1 MNLRID
7 KAAVIGSGVMGAGI
21 AAHLANVGI
30 PVYLFDLIP
39 SSLTEEEQRKGLSL
53 EDKVVRY
60 RIVES
65 NRKRL
70 LKQKPSPLYDHSR
83 LNLITPCNLEDDLDK
98 LREVDW
104 IIEAVVERL
113 DVKRELL
120 ARIEPYRKEKAIVS
134 TNTSGLSV
142 TAMSEGRSEL
152 FRRFFLGTHFFN
164 PPRYLK
170 LLELIPTSKT
180 ADEVVQFMRDFC
192 ERVLGKG
199 VVLAKDTPN
208 FIANRIGCYGLMV
221 TVEEMLKGG
230 FSIGEVD
237 AVTGPAMGRPKSA
250 TFRTLDV
257 VGLDTFVHVA
267 QNVQANV
274 TDPQEQTLFKI
285 PDFLQKMVEQGLIG
299 EKSGAGFYKKVR
311 TEEGSQI
318 LELDLKTFQYVPQ
331 KRLQAP
337 SLAQTR
343 NLKGA
348 AERIKL
354 LVSAKDRAGQLA
366 WNILKR
372 VLLYSAQKLG
382 EIADDIPSI
391 DQAMKWGFGWELGP
405 FETWDAIGL
414 ETTVQR
420 MEQEG
425 DQVPDWIKEMLAKG
439 QTSFYTSKEG
449 KRFFIYK
456 GQYKQVEQRPEEI
469 SLAALKEEGR
479 VIKQNAGASL
489 IDLGDGVA
497 LLEFHSPNN
506 AIGADILS
514 MLKISLEEVA
524 RNYEGL
530 VIGNEGRHFCVGAN
544 LMLILMEAQEM
555 NWPELD
561 LMIRRFQEATT
572 AIRYSPKPVVVAPFS
587 MTLGGGTE
595 FCLPA
600 ASIQAASETYMG
612 LVETGVGLIPG
623 GGGNKEMLYRLYES
637 VPKGA
642 EVDLQPLVNLAF
654 ETIALAKVST
664 SAEEARKYHFL
675 RPQDGIIINQSHLL
689 YHAKHKV
696 LELAR
701 NNYRPPVPKPIP
713 VLGREGKAVLMMGA
727 YHYKLSGQI
736 SDHDYKIA
744 TKLAHVLC
752 GGDVPQGTLVDEQY
766 LLDLEREAFIS
777 LCGEPKT
784 IQRMHHMLT
793 KGKPLRN

>member
-1 MNLRID
+1 M
-7 KAAVIGSGVMGAGI
+7 
-21 AAHLANVGI
+21 
-30 PVYLFDLIP
+30 
-39 SSLTEEEQRKGLSL
+39 
-53 EDKVVRY
+53 
-60 RIVES
+60 
-65 NRKRL
+65 
-70 LKQKPSPLYDHSR
+70 
-83 LNLITPCNLEDDLDK
+83 
-98 LREVDW
+98 
-104 IIEAVVERL
+104 
-113 DVKRELL
+113 
-120 ARIEPYRKEKAIVS
+120 
-134 TNTSGLSV
+134 
-142 TAMSEGRSEL
+142 
-152 FRRFFLGTHFFN
+152 
-164 PPRYLK
+164 
-170 LLELIPTSKT
+170 
-180 ADEVVQFMRDFC
+180 
-192 ERVLGKG
+192 
-199 VVLAKDTPN
+199 
-208 FIANRIGCYGLMV
+208 
-221 TVEEMLKGG
+221 
-230 FSIGEVD
+230 
-237 AVTGPAMGRPKSA
+237 
-250 TFRTLDV
+250 
-257 VGLDTFVHVA
+257 
-267 QNVQANV
+267 
-274 TDPQEQTLFKI
+274 
-285 PDFLQKMVEQGLIG
+285 
-299 EKSGAGFYKKVR
+299 
-311 TEEGSQI
+311 
-318 LELDLKTFQYVPQ
+318 
-331 KRLQAP
+331 
-337 SLAQTR
+337 
-343 NLKGA
+343 
-348 AERIKL
+348 
-354 LVSAKDRAGQLA
+354 
-366 WNILKR
+366 
-372 VLLYSAQKLG
+372 
-382 EIADDIPSI
+382 
-391 DQAMKWGFGWELGP
+391 
-405 FETWDAIGL
+405 
-414 ETTVQR
+414 
-420 MEQEG
+420 
-425 DQVPDWIKEMLAKG
+425 
-439 QTSFYTSKEG
+439 
-449 KRFFIYK
+449 
-456 GQYKQVEQRPEEI
+456 
-469 SLAALKEEGR
+469 KEEGR

-654 ETIALAKVST
+654 ETIALAKVTT

-689 YHAKHKV
+689 YHAKQKV

-727 YHYKLSGQI
+727 YHYKFSGQI